1 MATQKSTGRDLSRD
15 IREVLSKHSIPV
27 GAIYDD
33 LVNAALASRY
43 GMNVRAVQGLR
54 YITECQSAG
63 EAARHFAQLR
73 GWCID
78 VDSGRV
84 LDADGGELAGNL
96 EELTEALCRQSFII
110 DESTI
115 WSTSWS
121 VNNASISDREI
132 VDCVRTYV
140 LARFAA

>member
-1 MATQKSTGRDLSRD
+1 MATQKSTRRDLSSD
-15 IREVLSKHSIPV
+15 IREVLSKHGIPV
-27 GAIYDD
+27 GPVYDD
-33 LVNAALASRY
+33 LVNTALASRY

-54 YITECQSAG
+54 YITECRSAG
-63 EAARHFAQLR
+63 EAARHFAQMR

-96 EELTEALCRQSFII
+96 EELAEALCRQSFII
-110 DESTI
+110 DESTF

-121 VNNASISDREI
+121 VNNASISENE
-132 VDCVRTYV
+132 VAANVRRHII
-140 LARFAA
+140 ARAAA